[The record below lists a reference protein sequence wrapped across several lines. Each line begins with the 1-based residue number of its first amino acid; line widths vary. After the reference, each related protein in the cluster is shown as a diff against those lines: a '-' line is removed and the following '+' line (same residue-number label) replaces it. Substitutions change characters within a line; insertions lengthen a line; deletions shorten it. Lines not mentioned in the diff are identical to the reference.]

1 MSRETIICYNN
12 NQWKLQIKPE
22 SNNIIMNIQNLNE
35 FNIYESFFIS
45 KILYINNLLQ
55 LNDSIHKIINFIFST
70 LEKNEFMLHEKLN
83 GCELTL
89 LSTKIKP
96 YQMSFFLP
104 KIENEKINNKEK
116 EEEEDDDFFDFED
129 EFENYFQQPIISL
142 SISNIEKIKSHND
155 KITSISTFP
164 SGNFISVSYDKS
176 IIIYDSNY
184 NIIQIIENAHD
195 QWIYNISI
203 KDENNFIT
211 CSTDESIKIW
221 IKQYNYYFLKYTISE
236 AHDGWINKII
246 YCSNGNIISC
256 SEDKTIKIWEEI
268 YNNEYQLITKLQ
280 HSNFVYS
287 ILLLEDKN
295 LLISCGYYGTIFWN
309 MNNYQCI
316 NYIEDA
322 KCYNSNSICRIDD
335 DKIIIGSELDCKMK
349 IISILRKKIIKEI
362 NNEFSCFG
370 ICEIESKGIFL
381 TCGDSKN
388 IRIYRNEDYEC
399 IKEINDAHEEQI
411 NGICK
416 LNDNIFLSYSNDNN
430 IKIWTI

>member
-1 MSRETIICYNN
+1 
-12 NQWKLQIKPE
+12 
-22 SNNIIMNIQNLNE
+22 
-35 FNIYESFFIS
+35 
-45 KILYINNLLQ
+45 
-55 LNDSIHKIINFIFST
+55 
-70 LEKNEFMLHEKLN
+70 
-83 GCELTL
+83 
-89 LSTKIKP
+89 
-96 YQMSFFLP
+96 
-104 KIENEKINNKEK
+104 
-116 EEEEDDDFFDFED
+116 
-129 EFENYFQQPIISL
+129 
-142 SISNIEKIKSHND
+142 
-155 KITSISTFP
+155 
-164 SGNFISVSYDKS
+164 
-176 IIIYDSNY
+176 
-184 NIIQIIENAHD
+184 
-195 QWIYNISI
+195 
-203 KDENNFIT
+203 
-211 CSTDESIKIW
+211 
-221 IKQYNYYFLKYTISE
+221 
-236 AHDGWINKII
+236 
-246 YCSNGNIISC
+246 
-256 SEDKTIKIWEEI
+256 
-268 YNNEYQLITKLQ
+268 
-280 HSNFVYS
+280 
-287 ILLLEDKN
+287 
-295 LLISCGYYGTIFWN
+295 